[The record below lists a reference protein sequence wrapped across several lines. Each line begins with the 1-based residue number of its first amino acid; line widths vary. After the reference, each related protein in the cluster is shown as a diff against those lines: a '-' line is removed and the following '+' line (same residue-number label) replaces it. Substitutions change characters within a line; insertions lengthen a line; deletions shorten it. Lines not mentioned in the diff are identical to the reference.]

1 MEISGSALDAIVAG
15 CSTCERLQCDGTVG
29 FGGSPDENGETYLD
43 AMIMDGTSKNAG
55 AVGHLHNMRNAILLA
70 KYVMLYTEHTFLVG
84 PRAFDFGRQMG
95 FEEEPTETVESR
107 ARWSSWKEAN
117 CQPNFWAP
125 VGLLTP
131 NPKESCGPYT
141 PTELN
146 DVNYRHRTDRYKMSN
161 ENSHDT
167 IGMIAV
173 DGDKN
178 IIAGTSTN
186 GASFK
191 IPG

>member
-1 MEISGSALDAIVAG
+1 MERSGSALDAVVSG

-29 FGGSPDENGETYLD
+29 FGGSPDENGETFLD

-55 AVGHLHNMRNAILLA
+55 AVGHLRNMRDAILLA

-84 PRAFDFGRQMG
+84 PRAYEFGLQMG
-95 FEEEPTETVESR
+95 FEEQATETEASKE
-107 ARWSSWKEAN
+107 RWSSWKENN
-117 CQPNFWAP
+117 CQPNFWTPA
-125 VGLLTP
+125 GLLSP
-131 NPKESCGPYT
+131 NPKESCGPYA
-141 PTELN
+141 PTEQN
-146 DVNYRHRTDRYKMSN
+146 SVNYRRGRSEMSD

-167 IGMIAV
+167 IGMIVV

-178 IIAGTSTN
+178 FIAGTSTN